1 MQRIKR
7 LLLYLLILF
16 FITSLTRSLIDYG
29 KNQQFYQD
37 YKNEFEKE
45 KKRNTELK
53 TQLVKSQDINEFEK
67 IVRDKLNLHKP
78 NEYILVIP
86 NPTPTVLTPTPT
98 AIPNYQQWVDIF
110 K

>member
-7 LLLYLLILF
+7 LLLYLLIFF
-16 FITSLTRSLIDYG
+16 FITSLTRSLLEYG

-37 YKNEFEKE
+37 YKNEYQKE

-53 TQLVKSQDINEFEK
+53 TQLVKTEDINEFEK
-67 IVRDKLNLHKP
+67 IVRDKLNLHKS

-86 NPTPTVLTPTPT
+86 NPTPTVLTPTPSPV
-98 AIPNYQQWVDIF
+98 PNYRQWLEVF
-110 K
+110 Q

>member
-7 LLLYLLILF
+7 LLLYLLIVF
-16 FITSLTRSLIDYG
+16 FITSLTRSLIEYG

-67 IVRDKLNLHKP
+67 IVRDKLNLTKQ

-98 AIPNYQQWVDIF
+98 PVPNYQQWIDTF

>member
-37 YKNEFEKE
+37 YKNEYENE
-45 KKRNTELK
+45 KKRNVELK

-67 IVRDKLNLHKP
+67 IVRDKLNLHKS

-98 AIPNYQQWVDIF
+98 PVPNYQQWIDVF

>member
-37 YKNEFEKE
+37 YKNEYENE
-45 KKRNTELK
+45 KKRNVELK

-98 AIPNYQQWVDIF
+98 PVPNYQQWIDVF

>member
-16 FITSLTRSLIDYG
+16 FITSLTRSLLDYA

-37 YKNEFEKE
+37 YKNEYQKE

-53 TQLVKSQDINEFEK
+53 TQLVKTQDINEFEK
-67 IVRDKLNLHKP
+67 IVRDKLNLHQP
-78 NEYILVIP
+78 NEYVLVIP
-86 NPTPTVLTPTPT
+86 NPTPTILTPTPT
-98 AIPNYQQWVDIF
+98 QIPNYQQWIDTF